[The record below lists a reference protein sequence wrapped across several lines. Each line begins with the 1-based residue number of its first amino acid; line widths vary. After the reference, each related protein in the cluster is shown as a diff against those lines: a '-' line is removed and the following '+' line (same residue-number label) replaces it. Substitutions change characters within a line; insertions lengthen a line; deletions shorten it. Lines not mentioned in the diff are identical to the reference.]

1 MDKIRIE
8 MKHINKSY
16 DSVLVVKDVS
26 AEFNGG
32 EIHALMGANGA
43 GKSTLM
49 NVLSGSRT
57 ADSGDIYIDGNKV
70 TINNIREAEA
80 LGIVMIHQELN
91 LMDDLTVAQNI
102 FVGREPK
109 KGFIIDDN
117 KMIEDS
123 KALLKKVGLDIDPRI
138 LVKELSV
145 GKRQMVEIAKAL
157 SKKSRVLILDEPT
170 AALSANETEELFKI
184 MNELKEEGI
193 CLIYIS
199 HRMKEIF
206 RISQKITIMRDG
218 QYVSCEETK
227 NIDEQKLI
235 YLMVGREVISS
246 TKKVKENNNEVVLE
260 VKNLSR
266 NRVFQDI
273 SFSLK
278 KGEIIGFY
286 GLVGAGRSEI
296 ARAIMGI
303 DKHYGGEIYIK
314 GKKIKIKNIGDA
326 VNNGL
331 CYLSEDRRRDGML
344 FKHSLVD
351 NAVISSID
359 NYNTLG
365 IINEN
370 MCDQEFTKVNDL
382 ISTKYRDKN
391 QYIETLSGGNQQ
403 KVLLSRWLLKNSDI
417 LILDEP
423 TRGIDIGAKDEIYD
437 VINELIENGKSIIVI
452 SSESEELRKLCD
464 RILVV
469 CEGRITA
476 DIPPSE
482 AEDDILLDY
491 ATKQEGGMYE

>member
-57 ADSGDIYIDGNKV
+57 ADSGEIYIDGNKE
-70 TINNIREAEA
+70 TINNIRDAEA

-206 RISQKITIMRDG
+206 RISQRITIMRDG

-266 NRVFQDI
+266 NRVFQDV

-370 MCDQEFTKVNDL
+370 MCDQEFKKVNDL

-476 DIPPSE
+476 DISPSE